1 MSALPTHPWKEVS
14 IDFSDLPTGEHLLVI
29 IDDYSRFPVVEILT
43 STSSKAVIPHLDRIF
58 ALFGIPEVVRTDNGP
73 PFNSEYFMKFAQYLG
88 FRHRRITPQWPQANG
103 EVERFM
109 CVLKKVV
116 RTATAERKSW
126 KQELYTFLRNYRAT
140 PHRTSGA
147 PPATIMFQR
156 PIRTRLPE
164 PQSHTANDSEIRNR
178 NKSMKQKQ
186 KVNAEKHQRIR
197 ESEIRVGNYVLVKR
211 DGHIGKFTT
220 PFDTR
225 TLKVIAIKDSQI
237 VASRGSYRVTRNSS
251 HFKVLKGQ
259 HDIRAAIDDY
269 DDTPSPQIA
278 NPPRNERIQT
288 PPMVA
293 RRNPPRNRA
302 PSRNLN
308 DYYT

>member
-43 STSSKAVIPHLDRIF
+43 STSSKAVSTFGSHF

-88 FRHRRITPQWPQANG
+88 FRHRRITPRWPQANG

-109 CVLKKVV
+109 RVLKKVV
-116 RTATAERKSW
+116 RTANAERKSW

-147 PPATIMFQR
+147 PPATVMFQR

-178 NKSMKQKQ
+178 DKSMKQKQ

-211 DGHIGKFTT
+211 DGHIGKYTT
-220 PFDTR
+220 PFNTR
-225 TLKVIAIKDSQI
+225 PLKVIAIKGSQI

-259 HDIRAAIDDY
+259 HDIHAAVDDY
-269 DDTPSPQIA
+269 DETPSPQIA

-302 PSRNLN
+302 PPRNLS